1 MTSTPTAFIGRG
13 PHLAH
18 LLAETDL
25 AARGDARTTLVLGDA
40 GVGKTRLLQEYLG
53 RTPLARTAVGAC
65 LETSGGT
72 VAFAPFAA
80 ALRHLVRE
88 VPPAPARA
96 GALARLL
103 PELGTAAAPD
113 EDRTRLFEAVLSYL
127 EDTSADGGL
136 ALVIEDLHWADASTR
151 DLLLFL
157 ARNLGPAPVH
167 LLATVRTDDLH
178 RTHPLRRLLPDLE
191 RPARA
196 TRLDLGPF
204 DREEVAAQAAALRGG
219 ARPDPRTLDLLYERS
234 GGSPLFVEALV
245 SAPDDGL
252 PDTSRDLLL
261 RAVDRLPD
269 TDRAVLGLAA
279 LSGVR
284 VHHALLAAVA
294 ADLSEDDLD
303 GVLRRAV
310 DARVLRVAGEDY
322 GFGHALLAEAVREDL
337 LPGQRVRGHRR
348 YVAALE
354 AGVPGLAEP
363 ERVLRL
369 AHHADAVHDHPRA
382 FAALW
387 AAAGHAAD
395 AFAHPERLAAVER
408 LLELWELLPD
418 PEAVT
423 APLGVTRGRLLLD
436 AARAAVQTG
445 GSSHEALRYTAEGE
459 AQTAD
464 PVARAGFLLLRSQA
478 LKALHRRAESL
489 EALDEAS
496 ALLPEGHPDHIAVSG
511 ARAALLY
518 PQGREEE
525 AGRAAREVL
534 DRARAA
540 GDRHSEADALI
551 TLGSA
556 LEVGRADG
564 SLPLL
569 TQGIARARDLGMVD
583 TELRGLNNIAV
594 HHLYRLEWHEC
605 LRAERDLLDRC
616 AELGILR
623 TRGPLPGT
631 ETAGALLDLGRMRE
645 AEEVLAGFSGGR
657 LDEGTRRFVL
667 AEIRLAQRD
676 IAGARE
682 HWEQSAGA
690 VRDTDTHLY
699 ASVDQLGLRVL
710 TAEGDLEAALET
722 AHRMIAREGEGLPTQ
737 SSLNGLGPLAGLV
750 RALRRAGR
758 VEEAEGLAGRVGV
771 FLRPSPWWTTPY
783 GELRRAQ
790 ARARL
795 AAEPAE
801 CLDRWERALAM
812 VRGKGLHLEEFLLL
826 EEACRAAAEAGE
838 GARARELFG
847 ALEEGVGLLDT
858 DAPLR
863 ERYVEPLRAVVG
875 GSRGGSRRGPRL
887 PAGLTPREAEV
898 LAQAAAGLGNAEI
911 GERLFISAKTVSV
924 HMSNL
929 MGKLGVSNR
938 HAAGVKA
945 RELGLT
951 PPVGL
956 TPPGGLTP
964 PAE

>member
-1 MTSTPTAFIGRG
+1 MTPTPTAFIGRG
-13 PHLAH
+13 PDLAH

-40 GVGKTRLLQEYLG
+40 GVGKTRLLDEYLR
-53 RTPLARTAVGAC
+53 RTPLPRTAVGAC

-72 VAFAPFAA
+72 VAFAPFTA

-88 VPPAPARA
+88 IPPSPARA

-103 PELGTAAAPD
+103 PELGAAAPD

-127 EDTSADGGL
+127 EDTAADAGGL
-136 ALVIEDLHWADASTR
+136 SLVIEDLHWADASTR

-157 ARNLGPAPVH
+157 VRNLGPAPVH

-191 RPARA
+191 RPVRA
-196 TRLDLGPF
+196 TRLDLEPF

-219 ARPDPRTLDLLYERS
+219 ARPDPRTLDLLCERS
-234 GGSPLFVEALV
+234 GGNPLFVEALV
-245 SAPDDGL
+245 SAPEDGL
-252 PDTSRDLLL
+252 PGTSRDLLL

-284 VHHALLAAVA
+284 VHHALLEAVA

-322 GFGHALLAEAVREDL
+322 GFGHALLAEAVRGDL

-348 YVAALE
+348 YVTALE

-363 ERVLRL
+363 ERVLLL

-395 AFAHPERLAAVER
+395 AFAHPEHLVAVKR

-418 PEAVT
+418 PESVA
-423 APLGVTRGRLLLD
+423 APPGVTRGRLLLD

-445 GSSHEALRYTAEGE
+445 GSSHEALRYTEEGAAAE
-459 AQTAD
+459 AD

-478 LKALHRRAESL
+478 LKALHRRNEGL

-496 ALLPEGHPDHIAVSG
+496 ALLPQGHPDHIAVSG

-518 PQGREEE
+518 LVGRDVE

-540 GDRHSEADALI
+540 GDRRSEAEALI

-556 LEVGRADG
+556 LEVGREDG

-569 TQGIARARDLGMVD
+569 TEGMGLARELGMVD
-583 TELRGLNNIAV
+583 AELRARNNIAV

-605 LRAERDLLDRC
+605 LQAERDLLDRC
-616 AELGILR
+616 AELGVLR
-623 TRGPLPGT
+623 TRGPVPET
-631 ETAGALLDLGRMRE
+631 ERAGALLDLGRMRE
-645 AEEVLAGFSGGR
+645 AEEVLVGFSGGR

-682 HWEQSAGA
+682 HWERSAAA
-690 VRDTDTHLY
+690 VRGTDAHLY
-699 ASVDQLGLRVL
+699 AAVDQLGLRVL
-710 TAEGDLEAALET
+710 TAEGDLVAALET
-722 AHRMIAREGEGLPTQ
+722 AHRMIARERGGQPTQ
-737 SSLNGLGPLAGLV
+737 SSLNGLGPVAGLV

-758 VEEAEGLAGRVGV
+758 VEEAGELAGQAGV
-771 FLRPSPWWTTPY
+771 FLRPSSWWTTPY
-783 GELRRAQ
+783 GELRRSQ

-801 CLDRWERALAM
+801 ALEHWERALGM
-812 VRGKGLHLEEFLLL
+812 VRGRGLHSEEFLLL
-826 EEACRAAAEAGE
+826 EETCRAAAEAGE
-838 GARARELFG
+838 GARARALFG
-847 ALEEGVGLLDT
+847 ELEEGVGLLDT

-863 ERYVEPLRAVVG
+863 ERYVEPLRPVAG
-875 GSRGGSRRGPRL
+875 EPRL

-898 LAQAAAGLGNAEI
+898 LRHAAAGLTNTEI
-911 GERLFISAKTVSV
+911 GEKLFISAKTVSV

-929 MGKLGVSNR
+929 MGKLGVGNR
-938 HAAGVKA
+938 HAAGVRA

-951 PPVGL
+951 PPAG
-956 TPPGGLTP
+956 
-964 PAE
+964 

>member
-1 MTSTPTAFIGRG
+1 MTPTPTAFIGRG
-13 PHLAH
+13 PDLAH
-18 LLAETDL
+18 LLAEGDL
-25 AARGDARTTLVLGDA
+25 AARGDARVTLVLGDA
-40 GVGKTRLLQEYLG
+40 GVGKTRLLEEYLR
-53 RTPLARTAVGAC
+53 RTPLPRTAVGAC

-72 VAFAPFAA
+72 VAFAPFTA

-88 VPPAPARA
+88 VPPSPARA

-127 EDTSADGGL
+127 EDTAADGGGL
-136 ALVIEDLHWADASTR
+136 ALVVEDLHWADASTR

-157 ARNLGPAPVH
+157 VRNLGPAPVH

-178 RTHPLRRLLPDLE
+178 RAHPLRRLLPDLE

-204 DREEVAAQAAALRGG
+204 GREEVAAQAAALRGG
-219 ARPDPRTLDLLYERS
+219 ARPDPRALDLLCERS
-234 GGSPLFVEALV
+234 GGNPLFVEALV
-245 SAPDDGL
+245 SSPDDGL

-294 ADLSEDDLD
+294 GDLSEDELD

-322 GFGHALLAEAVREDL
+322 RFGHALLAEAVREDL
-337 LPGQRVRGHRR
+337 LPGRRVRGHRR
-348 YVAALE
+348 YVTALE

-387 AAAGHAAD
+387 AAAGHAAG
-395 AFAHPERLAAVER
+395 AFAHPEHLAAVER

-418 PEAVT
+418 PEAVA
-423 APLGVTRGRLLLD
+423 APLGVTRARLLLD
-436 AARAAVQTG
+436 AARAAVQIG
-445 GSSHEALRYTAEGE
+445 GSSHEALRYTAEGAE
-459 AQTAD
+459 QSAD
-464 PVARAGFLLLRSQA
+464 PVSRAGFLLLRSQA
-478 LKALHRRAESL
+478 LKALHRRNEGL
-489 EALDEAS
+489 EVLDEAS
-496 ALLPEGHPDHIAVSG
+496 ALLPRGHPDHIAVSG

-518 PQGREEE
+518 LVGRDAE
-525 AGRAAREVL
+525 ARRAARDVL

-540 GDRHSEADALI
+540 GDRRSEAEALI
-551 TLGSA
+551 TLGST

-569 TQGIARARDLGMVD
+569 TGGMGLARELGMVD
-583 TELRGLNNIAV
+583 AELRARNNIAV

-605 LRAERDLLDRC
+605 LRAERELLDRC
-616 AELGILR
+616 AELGVLR
-623 TRGPLPGT
+623 TRGPVPET
-631 ETAGALLDLGRMRE
+631 ERAGALLDLGRMRE
-645 AEEVLAGFSGGR
+645 AEEVLAGSSGGR

-676 IAGARE
+676 TAGARE
-682 HWEQSAGA
+682 HWEKAVEA
-690 VRDTDTHLY
+690 VRDTDAHLF
-699 ASVDQLGLRVL
+699 AAVDQVGVRVL

-722 AHRMIAREGEGLPTQ
+722 AYRMVEREEGGRPTQ
-737 SSLNGLGPLAGLV
+737 SSLNGPGPLAGLV

-758 VEEAEGLAGRVGV
+758 AGEAEELAGRVGV
-771 FLRPSPWWTTPY
+771 YLRPSQWWTTPY

-790 ARARL
+790 ALARL
-795 AAEPAE
+795 TADPAVS
-801 CLDRWERALAM
+801 LGHWERALAM
-812 VRGKGLHLEEFLLL
+812 VRGRGLHAEEFLML
-826 EEACRAAAEAGE
+826 EEACRAAAEAEE

-847 ALEEGVGLLDT
+847 RLEGAVGLLDT

-863 ERYVEPLRAVVG
+863 ERYVEPLRAVAG
-875 GSRGGSRRGPRL
+875 EPRL

-898 LAQAAAGLGNAEI
+898 LVRAAAGLSNTEI
-911 GERLFISAKTVSV
+911 GEKLFISAKTVSV

-929 MGKLGVSNR
+929 MGKLGVTNR
-938 HAAGVKA
+938 HAAGVRA
-945 RELGLT
+945 RELGLI
-951 PPVGL
+951 
-956 TPPGGLTP
+956 P
-964 PAE
+964 PAG